1 MGKYVAFLFAL
12 VSFVQLA
19 LASGVVTNVT
29 LRQLQPWD
37 GLVEIGYD
45 LTEDVVAPEGE
56 RLATK
61 IMVCDLDGGQEY
73 APKALDGTP
82 SYTAGHHRLVWNAAK
97 EGVAFASSNVIA
109 NVTVKLAP
117 RPRYCVIDLSGGT
130 RVASHPVSYL
140 DDIPAGGWTD
150 EYKTTKL
157 VLRYIAPGA
166 FTMGSPWDEVGRYY
180 SDETQHEVTLTTGF
194 WIGVFEVTQK
204 QYQLVMGSTPSF
216 YEGDMRPV
224 ESVSYNTIRGSSSG
238 ARWPVS
244 SAVDETSFM
253 GRIRAKTGVDGFDLP
268 TEAQWEYACRAGTT
282 TALNSGKDLTST
294 TRDANMNEVGRYGY
308 NNGHQGGSED
318 GKGGYSSNHTTVGSY
333 QPNAWGLYDMHG
345 NVSEWCLDWHGSYG
359 SGAARDPKGATSGSY
374 RVRRGGGWS
383 IDAQDC
389 RSANRGYGTP
399 SDSYNF
405 GGFRLCCSAGLAR

>member
-56 RLATK
+56 GLATK
-61 IMVCDLDGGQEY
+61 IKVCDLDGGLDY
-73 APKALDGTP
+73 APKALHGTP
-82 SYTAGHHRLVWNAAK
+82 SYTAGHHRLVWHAAK

-117 RPRYCVIDLSGGT
+117 RYCVIDLSGGT
-130 RVASHPVSYL
+130 GAASYPVSYL
-140 DDIPAGGWTD
+140 NDIPAGGWTD

-157 VLRYIAPGA
+157 VLRNIAPGA
-166 FTMGSPWDEVGRYY
+166 FTMGSPTDEVGRF
-180 SDETQHEVTLTTGF
+180 SGETQHEVTLTTGF

-204 QYQLVMGSTPSF
+204 QYQLVMGSTPS
-216 YEGDMRPV
+216 YYNGDMRPV
-224 ESVSYNTIRGSSSG
+224 EGVSYNTIRGSSSG
-238 ARWPVS
+238 AGWPGS
-244 SAVDETSFM
+244 SAVDATSFM
-253 GRIRAKTGVDGFDLP
+253 GRIRAKTGVAGFDLP

-308 NNGHQGGSED
+308 NNGHQGGSKD

-345 NVSEWCLDWHGSYG
+345 NVYEWCLDWYGSY
-359 SGAARDPKGATSGSY
+359 SSSAASDPKGATSGSS
-374 RVRRGGGWS
+374 RVQRGGSWGGH
-383 IDAQDC
+383 AQYC
-389 RSANRGYGTP
+389 RSAIRDNGTP
-399 SDSYNF
+399 SGANGNY
-405 GGFRLCCSAGLAR
+405 GFRLCCSAGLAR